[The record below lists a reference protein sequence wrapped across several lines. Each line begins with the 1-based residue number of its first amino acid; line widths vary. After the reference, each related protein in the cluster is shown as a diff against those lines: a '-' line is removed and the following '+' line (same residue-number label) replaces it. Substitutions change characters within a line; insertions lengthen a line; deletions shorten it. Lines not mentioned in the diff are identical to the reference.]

1 VANGDIGLVEAVVGR
16 TMNVRLADPGRRVQ
30 APLPAAPDPA
40 SPDEDGSSD
49 GSGGA
54 AAGFDLAYAV
64 SGHKAQGSQW
74 PYVVILADPG
84 PRACRVASRNWWYT
98 SLSRAGKLCVVVG
111 QKATVDWQCRVN
123 ALARNTCLAELL
135 RLPAAPQGSGAAGG
149 VSP

>member
-1 VANGDIGLVEAVVGR
+1 
-16 TMNVRLADPGRRVQ
+16 MNVHLADPDRRVQ
-30 APLPAAPDPA
+30 VPLPAAPDPA
-40 SPDEDGSSD
+40 APDA

-74 PYVVILADPG
+74 PYVVIVADPG
-84 PRACRVASRNWWYT
+84 PQAGRVASRNWWYT
-98 SLSRAGKLCVVVG
+98 SLSRAGKLCIVVG

-123 ALARNTCLAELL
+123 ALARKTCLVELL